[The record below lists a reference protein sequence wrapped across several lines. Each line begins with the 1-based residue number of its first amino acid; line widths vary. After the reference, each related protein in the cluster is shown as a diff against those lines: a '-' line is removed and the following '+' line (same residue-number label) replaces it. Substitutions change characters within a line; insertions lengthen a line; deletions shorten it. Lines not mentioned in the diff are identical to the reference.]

1 MATRSL
7 VVCAL
12 VAAVAARP
20 AVAGERDRALIDK
33 VDVRPSPINGLAR
46 VRALVSATELQGAR
60 IPQEGKPDL
69 TVKLGGAKIPFAWG
83 VAAQAEVELDVVLVV
98 ATTDAFAGSLD
109 AIRDALG
116 AGLLTPLEKLG
127 PRVQIAVLGYGN
139 TTVGQKRLETV
150 TKARAALAKLEVD
163 DVTTE
168 VALVKAVSDAVAM
181 AARQKPKQV
190 GVMQRPIVIVV
201 SDGDGITDEERHEI
215 IKAGEVAAKK
225 GVRIHALAFSP
236 TKARRPLLTLGE
248 LAKQSSGTFRWI
260 QEVEG
265 WPVALGQLVD
275 QLANQYVL
283 TALAPLEEVAGKK
296 LAVAINF
303 AGDPL
308 AAPDVKVP
316 APKCGKEVCEADA
329 YCVRDVCVV
338 RARAPGRG
346 VMLWI
351 MLGGGGLLGLV
362 AIGLGGRAIARRRGA
377 PKPAPMPAP
386 MPMPTG
392 VAGPAPAMAPS
403 PAAPAGGPVL
413 IVMSGPEA
421 GRQVPLHHGFTLGKA
436 PGHHLSLAHDGTASG
451 NHAQI
456 TFDGQAWTLTDLGST
471 NGTFANGN
479 RVTTVRL
486 FPGMTVRLGST
497 DVRFWQP

>member
-20 AVAGERDRALIDK
+20 AVAGERDHVLIDK
-33 VDVRPSPINGLAR
+33 VDARPSPINGLAR

-60 IPQEGKPDL
+60 IPQEGKPEL
-69 TVKLGGAKIPFAWG
+69 TVKLGGAKVPFAWG

-109 AIRDALG
+109 GVRDALN

-127 PRVQIAVLGYGN
+127 PRVQLAIIGYGN
-139 TTVGQKRLETV
+139 TTVGQKRLGTIAN
-150 TKARAALAKLEVD
+150 ARAALAKLEVD

-168 VALVKAVSDAVAM
+168 VALVKAVSDAVAL
-181 AARQKPKQV
+181 ASRQKPKQV

-201 SDGDGITDEERHEI
+201 SDGDGVPLEERHEVTA
-215 IKAGEVAAKK
+215 AGDLAAKK
-225 GVRIHALAFSP
+225 GVRIHALAYSP

-248 LAKQSSGTFRWI
+248 LAKHSSGTFRWI

-265 WPVALGQLVD
+265 WPNALGQLVD

-296 LAVAINF
+296 LAVSINF

-308 AAPDVKVP
+308 AAPDAKVP
-316 APKCGKEVCEADA
+316 PVKCGKEVCEADA

-377 PKPAPMPAP
+377 PRAAPL
-386 MPMPTG
+386 PTA
-392 VAGPAPAMAPS
+392 VAGPAPAMAPAMAPA

-436 PGHHLSLAHDGTASG
+436 AGHHLSLAHDGTASS